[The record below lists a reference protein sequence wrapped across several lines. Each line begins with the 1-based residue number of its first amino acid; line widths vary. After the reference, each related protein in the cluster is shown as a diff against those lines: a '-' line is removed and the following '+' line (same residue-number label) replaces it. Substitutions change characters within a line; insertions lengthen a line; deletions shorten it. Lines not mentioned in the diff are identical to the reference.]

1 VIQHV
6 SLECHRD
13 DADAHRSFWSALGFT
28 EVTPPESLR
37 ERSMWLQSG
46 ATQIHLLWAD
56 EPVVPPQGHV
66 AVCVPDLEATLAAL
80 AGFVTEN
87 RTQHWGEPRHYAY
100 APGGHVVELFA
111 VSPDG
116 RGR

>member
-1 VIQHV
+1 MIQHV

-37 ERSMWLQSG
+37 ERSVWLQSG

-66 AVCVPDLEATLAAL
+66 AVCVPDLDAL
-80 AGFVTEN
+80 AIEMEE
-87 RTQHWGEPRHYAY
+87 RTQHWGERRVYAR
-100 APGGHVVELFA
+100 APGGHVVELFET
-111 VSPDG
+111 PPG
-116 RGR
+116 